1 MEFNWLD
8 HIFVLFLMVIFP
20 ALSMKSGKMSD
31 ETPVELPPKIHLF
44 YTNGLMLIIGAL
56 LILTSWNLTGRS
68 WSALGIQL
76 PTYHIYNVYAVLG
89 ISLLYLSN
97 ILYVILNKKYK
108 TNKINELSGVIP
120 LTWQEYRHYI
130 FLAVA
135 AGISEEIIFR
145 GFLINYLQHYLSGY
159 AYASILAI
167 VLPALVFSLSHL
179 YQGWW
184 SVLKI
189 FFVALMFGW
198 IFVQSGSLLIVIIV
212 HISIDL
218 ISGIVGIGGNGKE
231 EI

>member
-1 MEFNWLD
+1 
-8 HIFVLFLMVIFP
+8 
-20 ALSMKSGKMSD
+20 
-31 ETPVELPPKIHLF
+31 
-44 YTNGLMLIIGAL
+44 
-56 LILTSWNLTGRS
+56 
-68 WSALGIQL
+68 
-76 PTYHIYNVYAVLG
+76 
-89 ISLLYLSN
+89 
-97 ILYVILNKKYK
+97 LYVIFNKKYK
-108 TNKINELSGVIP
+108 AKKINELSGVIP

-159 AYASILAI
+159 AYASILSI
-167 VLPALVFSLSHL
+167 VLPALVFSLTHL

-212 HISIDL
+212 HVLIDL